1 MIPPDHPSGGK
12 LENLPAEHRE
22 AAEELGHAMKQLHRL
37 ISSRVMRGM
46 QAELIDL
53 DLSFSQM
60 TALHQLRA
68 GGGITVT
75 ELSARTRLSVPAASH
90 LVERLVQRGLAGR
103 EENPGNRREKLVR
116 LTPAGLEVLGSMDRN
131 FVTGYVSTFAPLQPA
146 TVRAATQTLM
156 ALLGELEPQGAGP
169 CESAAPKE
177 TP

>member
-1 MIPPDHPSGGK
+1 
-12 LENLPAEHRE
+12 
-22 AAEELGHAMKQLHRL
+22 MKRLHRH

-68 GGGITVT
+68 GGGMTVT

-103 EENPGNRREKLVR
+103 EENPDNRREKLVR

-131 FVTGYVSTFAPLQPA
+131 FVTAYVSTFAPLQPA
-146 TVRAATQTLM
+146 TIRAATQTLV
-156 ALLGELEPQGAGP
+156 ALLEELEPQDP
-169 CESAAPKE
+169 CTPTALKE
-177 TP
+177 IP